1 MAKNQPIGDGHRIG
15 AVKNRTQVYNQ
26 TTDLWIKR
34 DPDGRFMDCKAS
46 CGKFKGVRREN
57 NC

>member
-1 MAKNQPIGDGHRIG
+1 MAKNQPIEDGYKIG

-34 DPDGRFMDCKAS
+34 GHDGRFMDCKNI
-46 CGKFKGVRREN
+46 CDKFKGVRRVN

>member
-26 TTDLWIKR
+26 TTDIWIKR
-34 DPDGRFMDCKAS
+34 GPDIVKPVVANLKALEERIIAS
-46 CGKFKGVRREN
+46 LIS
-57 NC
+57 